1 MEKDFVYGIS
11 QRSQNA
17 PLRNSSISSKG
28 GLLPEVLLKIV
39 LCHVTAVVL
48 IAMQFVEL
56 NRGLFLLV
64 NSVQIFIWYPLWTDH
79 SSSYSGGIQSWIE
92 ESLCGKSLR
101 QWYLIMSRNIL
112 LYSLSLISKS
122 YILNIVFIHDMMEI
136 KYCVDYNASDSHEI
150 CYIIIQKRD
159 YFLS

>member
-1 MEKDFVYGIS
+1 MYGIS